1 MTVLTDAQ
9 TRSTMLL
16 ADSTAV
22 PNAQLFARTQ
32 LAEWGLAQP
41 QLVSDACAGLTGLLM
56 WALANGPGVLV
67 EITLVWDGPLPFT
80 EISDR
85 GEQIPHRPLWRLQE
99 GGRAVAVLEAASVE
113 WGAETGPRGRC
124 LWASFHTGRPELP
137 PSESR

>member
-1 MTVLTDAQ
+1 MVTVLTDAQ
-9 TRSTMLL
+9 TRSTALL

-41 QLVSDACAGLTGLLM
+41 QLMSDACAGMTQLLM
-56 WALANGPGVLV
+56 WALTNGAGILV
-67 EITLVWDGPLPFT
+67 EITLVWDGPLLFT

-85 GEQIPHRPLWRLQE
+85 AEQIPHRPLWRHQD
-99 GGRAVAVLEAASVE
+99 GRAVAILEAASVE
-113 WGAETGPRGRC
+113 WGAEAGPRGRC

-137 PSESR
+137 PREPR